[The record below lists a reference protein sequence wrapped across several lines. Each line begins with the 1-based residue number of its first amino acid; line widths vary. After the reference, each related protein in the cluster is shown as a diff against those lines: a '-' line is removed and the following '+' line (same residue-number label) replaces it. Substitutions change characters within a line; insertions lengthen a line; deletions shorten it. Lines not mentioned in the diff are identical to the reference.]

1 MASSSPKTKLVIYLA
16 IAGNLAIAV
25 MKFIAAAITGSSA
38 MLSEGIHSLVDT
50 GNQLL
55 LLLGV
60 NRSHQPADSQHPY
73 GYGKELYF
81 WSLIVAM
88 VLFGVGG
95 GMAIYEGIT
104 HLIHPRPLED
114 PFWAYVILGIS
125 MLLEGISW
133 SFAMRALLAE
143 KGKYSLWQT
152 FRRSYDP
159 SILTVLLEDTA
170 ALIGLTAAFIG
181 IYFAHRFSN
190 PYFDGAASILIGITL
205 CVVSVILIRESKGLL
220 VGEAATPEVV
230 ASVTTLALDEPAII
244 AVNQALTLV
253 FGPEEVLLNIEA
265 QFVPSLSVIE
275 LAQVVSRLELA
286 IQQYHPHIKR
296 IFIEVAPPATSIT
309 APGGQ

>member
-1 MASSSPKTKLVIYLA
+1 MASSSPKTKLVIYIA

-25 MKFIAAAITGSSA
+25 MKFLAAALTGSSA
-38 MLSEGIHSLVDT
+38 MLSEGIHSMVDT

-60 NRSHQPADSQHPY
+60 NRSHQPADSEHPY

-95 GMAIYEGIT
+95 GMAIYEGIS
-104 HLIHPRPLED
+104 HIIHPRPLEE

-125 MLLEGISW
+125 MVLEGISW
-133 SFAMRALLAE
+133 SFALRALLAE
-143 KGKYSLWQT
+143 KGNHSLWQT
-152 FRRSYDP
+152 LRRSYDP
-159 SILTVLLEDTA
+159 SVLTVLLEDTA

-181 IYFAHRFSN
+181 VYLAHHFNNS
-190 PYFDGAASILIGITL
+190 YFDGAASIVIGITL
-205 CVVSVILIRESKGLL
+205 CVVSIVLIRESKGLL

-230 ASVTTLALDEPAII
+230 ASVTALVLNEPAVI
-244 AVNQALTLV
+244 AVNQVLTLV

-265 QFVPSLSVIE
+265 QFVPSLSMIE
-275 LAQVVSRLELA
+275 LAEAISRLECA
-286 IQQYHPHIKR
+286 IQQNHPRIKR
-296 IFIEVAPPATSIT
+296 IFIQGASTLSRA
-309 APGGQ
+309 AQ

>member
-1 MASSSPKTKLVIYLA
+1 MASSSPKTKLVIYIA

-25 MKFIAAAITGSSA
+25 MKFLAAALTGSSA
-38 MLSEGIHSLVDT
+38 ILSEGIHSMVDT

-60 NRSHQPADSQHPY
+60 NRSHQPADSEHPY

-95 GMAIYEGIT
+95 GMAIYEGIS
-104 HLIHPRPLED
+104 HIMHPRPLEE

-125 MLLEGISW
+125 MILEGISW
-133 SFAMRALLAE
+133 SFALRALLAE
-143 KGKYSLWQT
+143 KGNHSLWQT
-152 FRRSYDP
+152 LRRSYDP
-159 SILTVLLEDTA
+159 SVLTVLLEDTA

-181 IYFAHRFSN
+181 VYLAHHFNNS
-190 PYFDGAASILIGITL
+190 YFDGAASIVIGITL
-205 CVVSVILIRESKGLL
+205 CVVSVVLIRESKGLL

-230 ASVTTLALDEPAII
+230 ASVTALVLNDPAVI
-244 AVNQALTLV
+244 AVNQVLTLV

-265 QFVPSLSVIE
+265 QFVPSLSMIE
-275 LAQVVSRLELA
+275 LAETISRLECA
-286 IQQYHPHIKR
+286 IQQNHPRIKR
-296 IFIEVAPPATSIT
+296 IFIQGASTLSRAT
-309 APGGQ
+309 Q